1 MYTRLVHALIG
12 KPRPE
17 VAAAVVH
24 QGPTFTATTL
34 DFTSSTLAA
43 RVWTPIEQSPAS
55 HLQTRDDRRQRL
67 QVRVVPRDASAPGR
81 RELYTSVHRAAECR
95 ESPCGVA
102 LRQESLDV
110 EALCRYLALKQ
121 HVVNILGSDQLH
133 LHRVCQLGPR
143 GDGRVHLLAI
153 GADTQRRVKQFA
165 ARGGRRGRLW
175 RWLWKL

>member
-1 MYTRLVHALIG
+1 VGRDIAPRDITCITGVISNTVILHMAVMIRLYATILPFPVILRRRIKPEEARDLMGTR
-12 KPRPE
+12 
-17 VAAAVVH
+17 VH

-43 RVWTPIEQSPAS
+43 RVWTPKEQSPAS

-110 EALCRYLALKQ
+110 EALCRYLAL
-121 HVVNILGSDQLH
+121 SS
-133 LHRVCQLGPR
+133 
-143 GDGRVHLLAI
+143 
-153 GADTQRRVKQFA
+153 TS
-165 ARGGRRGRLW
+165 
-175 RWLWKL
+175 